1 MLPRLKNLNLF
12 PSRLIYISNERVCSH
27 HKQILRQTRTVSS
40 EYKKIENV
48 YQRESQSKTEE
59 KYHFSFL
66 PNLIF
71 AGLGIIAG
79 ISGFKIIKNKYLEN
93 EKSIFWRHR
102 VLQLLPSVRAA
113 SFFSDLKDSTLEKS
127 GSSEPKLTNRKNH
140 NFIADVVEKVSDGV
154 VLIEIQDDRRTDY
167 SGKKLNI
174 SNGSGFV
181 VDSNGLIITNAH
193 VVTNKP
199 RASSIMVRLSNGKE
213 YKGVVEELDAISDL
227 ALVRIKTSGL
237 KPLNLGS
244 SKDIRP
250 GEFVVALGCPLSLTN
265 TITSGVVSS
274 VGRASR
280 DLGLRGRDIDY
291 IQTDAAITFGNS
303 GGPLVNLDGEVIG
316 INSMKVTSGISFA
329 IPIDYAKNFLDKA
342 AKRREFLAKN
352 KKVGSEEETSVKRRY
367 LGITMLTLTPEI
379 IFQMQQRGPGYP
391 AQQIPADLTHGIL
404 IWRIVV
410 GSPAYNAGL
419 EPGDIVTNINGK
431 DILSSRDVYKLL
443 ETKTDLTMVVVRKGQ
458 SYTVTIAPED

>member
-1 MLPRLKNLNLF
+1 MNFLRIFIFFRFLLLNVFIMLPRLKNLNLF

-154 VLIEIQDDRRTDY
+154 VLIEIQDDRR
-167 SGKKLNI
+167 
-174 SNGSGFV
+174 
-181 VDSNGLIITNAH
+181 
-193 VVTNKP
+193 
-199 RASSIMVRLSNGKE
+199 
-213 YKGVVEELDAISDL
+213 
-227 ALVRIKTSGL
+227 
-237 KPLNLGS
+237 
-244 SKDIRP
+244 
-250 GEFVVALGCPLSLTN
+250 
-265 TITSGVVSS
+265 
-274 VGRASR
+274 
-280 DLGLRGRDIDY
+280 
-291 IQTDAAITFGNS
+291 
-303 GGPLVNLDGEVIG
+303 
-316 INSMKVTSGISFA
+316 
-329 IPIDYAKNFLDKA
+329 
-342 AKRREFLAKN
+342 
-352 KKVGSEEETSVKRRY
+352 
-367 LGITMLTLTPEI
+367 
-379 IFQMQQRGPGYP
+379 
-391 AQQIPADLTHGIL
+391 
-404 IWRIVV
+404 
-410 GSPAYNAGL
+410 
-419 EPGDIVTNINGK
+419 
-431 DILSSRDVYKLL
+431 
-443 ETKTDLTMVVVRKGQ
+443 
-458 SYTVTIAPED
+458 